1 LRNGEEVVPFANQ
14 HMQWRSALPN
24 MRGKGYLSRM
34 AAGASLRRLSE
45 PKEIADTIIWLA
57 SDRASCVTGQ
67 TVLVDGGFCK
77 GL

>member
-1 LRNGEEVVPFANQ
+1 
-14 HMQWRSALPN
+14 